1 MRWGSVIAALG
12 ICFLAACSFE
22 SRSNGFTCETSADC
36 PNARAC
42 EMGWCVVSDPTAPD
56 AEIGGIDADTT
67 GIDAAPDA
75 MPDAMP
81 VDECVLCTGGTCT
94 NDCTLTGDCPNYD
107 CAVAGCDCSFSCT
120 ADSTRCNGECKA
132 GTTCSVDCG
141 GASKCHP
148 KCKPGAICDFDC
160 TGVKDC
166 KRAKCEGDAQ
176 CLLNCTDTMG
186 MDCKWDVCD
195 GGEMSCPGDILACG
209 RDCPL

>member
-1 MRWGSVIAALG
+1 MRVCDL
-12 ICFLAACSFE
+12 
-22 SRSNGFTCETSADC
+22 
-36 PNARAC
+36 
-42 EMGWCVVSDPTAPD
+42 GWCVQPDSVVPD
-56 AEIGGIDADTT
+56 AEVATIDADTAT
-67 GIDAAPDA
+67 ADAPIGSPDA

-81 VDECVLCTGGTCT
+81 VDECIACIGGTCST
-94 NDCTLTGDCPNYD
+94 DCTLTGDCPNYD

-148 KCKPGAICDFDC
+148 KCMPGGICDFDC

-176 CLLNCTDTMG
+176 CILNCTDTTG

-195 GGEMSCPGDILACG
+195 GVEMSCPGDILVCG
-209 RDCPL
+209 RDCP